1 MDIETSGAYSPD
13 KIYGQLSSPFLQI
26 GVKINAHTPFDKEKE
41 DDEAT
46 AVSFKDFHAK
56 QPTFKY
62 ERQVGET
69 NTVGL
74 ESNYKPSTVSVG
86 TEPPEFPPKNVR
98 AFSVSTSS
106 KDIVQTG
113 LSNGLTYD
121 QAYVRVK
128 AQKAY
133 ETSVGLTK
141 NPVGAL
147 NERVYRTI
155 NTMNS

>member
-1 MDIETSGAYSPD
+1 MEIETSGTYSSE
-13 KIYGQLSSPFLQI
+13 KIYGQLSYPFLQTGI
-26 GVKINAHTPFDKEKE
+26 KINAHTPLDKEE

-46 AVSFKDFHAK
+46 SVSFKDFHAK

-98 AFSVSTSS
+98 AFSVSTSN

-113 LSNGLTYD
+113 LSSGLTYD
-121 QAYVRVK
+121 QAYVRVQ

-147 NERVYRTI
+147 NERVYKTV
-155 NTMNS
+155 NTFNP